1 MPISFQTVVVVSV
14 VTAAH
19 AGALVALKPVSEE
32 TANFFSE
39 LKLDAFVEEVL
50 VKEADP
56 RGKVPETAEERPE
69 NLEKPTMEEGA
80 SESESASIAEAG
92 TIETGVGIERQVTE
106 EKESVTAVTDVRAFA
121 GRIDEPVLRD
131 YSEAEETKLKEKV
144 AALPV
149 EPKKISPPTVPKEEP
164 KSLGPLQVREILPR
178 SGS

>member
-1 MPISFQTVVVVSV
+1 MDMSMLINGNMTTSDRWIDVVNPATEEPFARVPHCSEAQLDEAVN
-14 VTAAH
+14 AA
-19 AGALVALKPVSEE
+19 ASKQKPW
-32 TANFFSE
+32 
-39 LKLDAFVEEVL
+39 
-50 VKEADP
+50 
-56 RGKVPETAEERPE
+56 
-69 NLEKPTMEEGA
+69 EKPTMEEGA
-80 SESESASIAEAG
+80 SESESATLAEAE